1 MSQPIPPIASD
12 WNNLFN
18 LALYIALTALAI
30 VVGAMIV
37 FAIKYRE
44 RKGQQAKILP
54 RIFGGRAR
62 DALVFASISFI
73 LLFSLSAVSDRITPN
88 ARFSSADSL
97 QIDVSAFQWGWL
109 FYYPN
114 GVSSTN
120 IVNVPENTTVM
131 FNVTS
136 LDVMHNFFLEDFHVS
151 IDAIAGRHNI
161 LYVTMPFLN
170 GNSELNYTIRC
181 KELCGVGHA
190 YMIATMHV
198 LSLPD
203 YNQWLSNQT
212 TSSGSGGS

>member
-37 FAIKYRE
+37 FAVKYRE
-44 RKGQQAKILP
+44 RKGQQVKFLP
-54 RIFGGRAR
+54 RVFGGRAR

-97 QIDVSAFQWGWL
+97 PIDVSAFQWGWL
-109 FYYPN
+109 FFYPN

-131 FNVTS
+131 FNV
-136 LDVMHNFFLEDFHVS
+136 D
-151 IDAIAGRHNI
+151 
-161 LYVTMPFLN
+161 
-170 GNSELNYTIRC
+170 
-181 KELCGVGHA
+181 
-190 YMIATMHV
+190 
-198 LSLPD
+198 
-203 YNQWLSNQT
+203 
-212 TSSGSGGS
+212 